1 MKLVY
6 IPAGLQER
14 FRGGEDLGEGGVAW
28 NGHGIVEPQLAQH
41 RSADKNQ
48 AWIRLLTQNSWVLTE
63 GYFIVWFQRIEVAFL
78 AETPST
84 TTSCSLSGEL

>member
-1 MKLVY
+1 MTVSLE
-6 IPAGLQER
+6 P
-14 FRGGEDLGEGGVAW
+14 EGG
-28 NGHGIVEPQLAQH
+28 NLQICH
-41 RSADKNQ
+41 Q

-63 GYFIVWFQRIEVAFL
+63 GYLIVWFQRIEVAFL